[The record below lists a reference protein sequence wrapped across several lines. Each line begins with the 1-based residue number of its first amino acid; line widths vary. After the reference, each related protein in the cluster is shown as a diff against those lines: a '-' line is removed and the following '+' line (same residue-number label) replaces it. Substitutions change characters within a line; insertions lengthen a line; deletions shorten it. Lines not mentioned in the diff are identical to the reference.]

1 MPHRDDLHRPRP
13 ENACCCCSDSTTRN
27 RTHWHPYDAGIGIV
41 GAVVDAAAAES
52 DAHVASETPVAAT
65 YADLGAA
72 VV

>member
-1 MPHRDDLHRPRP
+1 MRRDDLHRPRL
-13 ENACCCCSDSTTRN
+13 ESACCCCSDSTTRN

-41 GAVVDAAAAES
+41 GAAAAES

-65 YADLGAA
+65 YADSGAA